1 VCRGCHEGGAG
12 HCPKAVASSITGRIA
27 IRACAY
33 HCTYGL
39 AETGYV
45 EGQNVAI
52 EYRFAENNTD
62 RLRML
67 ATDLIGREVTVIV
80 ATGGNN
86 SALVAK
92 ELASTIPIVFTSGV
106 DPVGAGL
113 VASLNRPEGNVTGVS
128 WFTVELGA
136 KHIELLHELVPRAR
150 LVALLVRIPII

>member
-1 VCRGCHEGGAG
+1 LQYALAH
-12 HCPKAVASSITGRIA
+12 
-27 IRACAY
+27 

-150 LVALLVRIPII
+150 LVALLVRIPVI